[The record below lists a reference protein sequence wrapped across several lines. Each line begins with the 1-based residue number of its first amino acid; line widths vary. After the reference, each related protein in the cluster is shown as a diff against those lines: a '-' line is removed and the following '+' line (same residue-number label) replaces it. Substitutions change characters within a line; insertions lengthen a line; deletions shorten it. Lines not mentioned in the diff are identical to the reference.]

1 MVELCSTLGISHYLS
16 PKGSREY
23 IESDGLIPNS
33 NLLLSYQEYIPKAY
47 QQINS
52 RGFAPSLSIVDVIAC
67 LGKKGTQ
74 AYIRTKI
81 EEGK

>member
-1 MVELCSTLGISHYLS
+1 
-16 PKGSREY
+16 
-23 IESDGLIPNS
+23 
-33 NLLLSYQEYIPKAY
+33 LSYQEYIPKAY

-52 RGFAPSLSIVDVIAC
+52 RGFATSLSIVDVIAC